1 MERRIALE
9 RMEILFGR
17 AEQEALHA
25 RPARARRYVDLA
37 RRIGMRY
44 NVRVPPEFKRRFC
57 KACLAYLLPGVNAR
71 VRIGRGRVVVTCT
84 GCGAIQR
91 LPYKREQKAARA
103 MRAKRGAAQ

>member
-9 RMEILFGR
+9 RMEILFHQ
-17 AEQEALHA
+17 AEREALQA
-25 RPARARRYVDLA
+25 RSARARRYVDLA

-44 NVRVPPEFKRRFC
+44 NVRVPAEFKRRFC

-71 VRIGRGRVVVTCT
+71 VRVGRGRIVVTCT

-91 LPYKREQKAARA
+91 LPYREEQKAART
-103 MRAKRGAAQ
+103 KRPPPQ